1 MLGSAWIV
9 RGCMVTLPENHK
21 YKSKIHPVYVKIIN
35 MISQK
40 SYIGNPHGGGW
51 FSWKL
56 KFLGLFLGIIS
67 FSNLIFSNNTSAL
80 FTPTLSASV
89 DQANLQVNG
98 NQVINSQDQTKELQ
112 LRINIDT
119 NNRTG
124 YTATISSSSENTSLT
139 NSNSTSTNQISS
151 ISSNSSLTDFAANTW
166 GYKLINSANYQPI
179 PALSAPTRV
188 IQTTSRTNGI
198 DSNTI
203 NIGMKLSQALES
215 GSYSNTLIFSFVSN
229 PYIPKATMMRG
240 LDFHS
245 RIARFD
251 SNPGHVNG
259 HPEIPTYPNIVHIKR
274 ERNTSNIPTSA
285 INIEAD
291 NSEAEI
297 KAWFDLATKT
307 VYWYSVSEK
316 VYLNSD
322 CANMFTHFTGMTDI
336 DLSSFDTSEVEDMNS
351 MFYFNFA
358 LEKLDVSGF
367 DTSRVRIM
375 REMFDSLSS
384 LKELDVSNFNTSN
397 VENMRYMF
405 YNVNKMKKLNL
416 SHFDTG
422 NVRDMEGMFAE
433 MISLESLNL
442 SNFNTGRVVNM
453 RNMFYSATSLQSL
466 DLSNFN
472 TKNVVDMY
480 AMFYHMPSLK
490 TLNVTSFNTEN
501 VENMANM
508 FSLDDSLEELDL
520 SSFKTPKVKAFRMMF
535 YTNRPEANKM
545 RRIYASSDFDISTAV
560 AYSAT
565 DASANTYIFWQM
577 KNLVGGNGTRS
588 ANMPLDG
595 IYLLKI
601 DRPGVPGLFTRKP

>member
-1 MLGSAWIV
+1 
-9 RGCMVTLPENHK
+9 
-21 YKSKIHPVYVKIIN
+21 

-40 SYIGNPHGGGW
+40 SQRPNLTGGW
-51 FSWKL
+51 WLNREL
-56 KFLGLFLGIIS
+56 KFLGLFLALIS
-67 FSNLIFSNNTSAL
+67 FSNLVFSNNTSAL

-112 LRINIDT
+112 LRMNIDT

-124 YTATISSSSENTSLT
+124 YTATISSSSENTSLI
-139 NSNSTSTNQISS
+139 NSNPTSTNQISS

-166 GYKLINSANYQPI
+166 GYKLINSASYQPI

-188 IQTTSRTNGI
+188 IQTTSKTNGI

-215 GSYSNTLIFSFVSN
+215 GSYSNTLVFSFVSN
-229 PYIPKATMMRG
+229 PYTPKAIMMRG

-274 ERNTSNIPTSA
+274 ERNTSNIPASA

-297 KAWFDLATKT
+297 KAWYDLATKT

-375 REMFDSLSS
+375 REMFDNCSS

-397 VENMRYMF
+397 VENMRFMF
-405 YNVNKMKKLNL
+405 YNVNKMKKLNV

-433 MISLESLNL
+433 MTSLESLNL
-442 SNFNTGRVVNM
+442 SNFNTSRVVNM

-490 TLNVTSFNTEN
+490 TLNVSSFNTEN

-508 FSLDDSLEELDL
+508 FALADNLEELDL

-565 DASANTYIFWQM
+565 DANANTYIFWQM

-588 ANMPLDG
+588 ANNYTPG

>member
-1 MLGSAWIV
+1 MAAQAISL
-9 RGCMVTLPENHK
+9 ENHK

-51 FSWKL
+51 FNREL
-56 KFLGLFLGIIS
+56 KFLGLFLALIS

-89 DQANLQVNG
+89 NQANLQVNG
-98 NQVINSQDQTKELQ
+98 NQVINSHDQTKELQ
-112 LRINIDT
+112 LRMNIDT

-139 NSNSTSTNQISS
+139 NSNPTSTNQISS

-166 GYKLINSANYQPI
+166 GYKLINSASYQPI

-274 ERNTSNIPTSA
+274 ERNTSNIPTGA

-316 VYLNSD
+316 VYLNPD

-351 MFYFNFA
+351 VFYFNFA
-358 LEKLDVSGF
+358 LEKLDVSKF

-375 REMFDSLSS
+375 REMFDNCSS

-433 MISLESLNL
+433 MASLESLNL

-453 RNMFYSATSLQSL
+453 RNMFYGATSLQSL

-490 TLNVTSFNTEN
+490 TLNVSSFNTEN

-508 FSLDDSLEELDL
+508 FTYADSLEELDL

-560 AYSAT
+560 AFSAT
-565 DASANTYIFWQM
+565 DPLANIEIFGQM

-588 ANMPLDG
+588 ANNSTPG

>member
-1 MLGSAWIV
+1 
-9 RGCMVTLPENHK
+9 
-21 YKSKIHPVYVKIIN
+21 

-40 SYIGNPHGGGW
+40 SQRPNLTGGGW
-51 FSWKL
+51 LNREL
-56 KFLGLFLGIIS
+56 KFLGLFLGLIS
-67 FSNLIFSNNTSAL
+67 FSNIILSSNTSAL

-98 NQVINSQDQTKELQ
+98 NQVINSTDQTKEIP
-112 LRINIDT
+112 LRLNIET

-139 NSNSTSTNQISS
+139 NSNPTSTNQISS

-166 GYKLINSANYQPI
+166 GYKLINSASYQPI

-229 PYIPKATMMRG
+229 PYIPKAIMMRG
-240 LDFHS
+240 LDFHG

-375 REMFDSLSS
+375 REMFDNLSS

>member
-1 MLGSAWIV
+1 MAVQATSL
-9 RGCMVTLPENHK
+9 ENHK
-21 YKSKIHPVYVKIIN
+21 YKSKIHPDYVKIIN
-35 MISQK
+35 MISQ
-40 SYIGNPHGGGW
+40 NHTQNLTGGGW
-51 FSWKL
+51 FSWEL
-56 KFLGLFLGIIS
+56 KFLGLFLALIS
-67 FSNLIFSNNTSAL
+67 FCNLIFSNNTFAL

-112 LRINIDT
+112 LRMNIDT

-139 NSNSTSTNQISS
+139 NSNPTSTNQISS

-166 GYKLINSANYQPI
+166 GYKLIDSASYQPI

-188 IQTTSRTNGI
+188 IQTASKTNGI

-215 GSYSNTLIFSFVSN
+215 GSYSNTLVFSFISN
-229 PYIPKATMMRG
+229 PYIPKAIMMRG

-274 ERNTSNIPTSA
+274 ERNTSNIPASA

-297 KAWFDLATKT
+297 KAWYDLATKT

-367 DTSRVRIM
+367 DTSRVRTM
-375 REMFDSLSS
+375 REMFDNCSS
-384 LKELDVSNFNTSN
+384 LKELGVSNFNTSN

-416 SHFDTG
+416 SHFDTS
-422 NVRDMEGMFAE
+422 NVRNMEGMFAE
-433 MISLESLNL
+433 MASLDSLNL
-442 SNFNTGRVVNM
+442 SNFNTSRVVNM
-453 RNMFYSATSLQSL
+453 RNMFYGATSLQAL

-490 TLNVTSFNTEN
+490 TLNVSSFNTEN
-501 VENMANM
+501 VENMTYM
-508 FSLDDSLEELDL
+508 FTYADSLEELDL
-520 SSFKTPKVKAFRMMF
+520 SSFKTPKVKAFRAIF
-535 YTNRPEANKM
+535 YTNRPEVNKM

-560 AYSAT
+560 AFSTT
-565 DASANTYIFWQM
+565 DALANIEIFGQM

>member
-1 MLGSAWIV
+1 
-9 RGCMVTLPENHK
+9 
-21 YKSKIHPVYVKIIN
+21 

-40 SYIGNPHGGGW
+40 SQRPNLAGGGW
-51 FSWKL
+51 FRRESKL
-56 KFLGLFLGIIS
+56 LGLFLALIS
-67 FSNLIFSNNTSAL
+67 FSNLILSNDTSAL

-112 LRINIDT
+112 LRMNIDT

-139 NSNSTSTNQISS
+139 NSNPTSTNQISS

-229 PYIPKATMMRG
+229 PYIPKAIMMRG

-259 HPEIPTYPNIVHIKR
+259 YPEVPTYPNIVHIKR
-274 ERNTSNIPTSA
+274 ERNTSNIPAGA

-297 KAWFDLATKT
+297 KAWYDLATKT

-375 REMFDSLSS
+375 REMFDNCSS

-405 YNVNKMKKLNL
+405 YNVNKVKKLNL

-433 MISLESLNL
+433 MTNLESLNL
-442 SNFNTGRVVNM
+442 SNFNTGRVLSM

-508 FSLDDSLEELDL
+508 FALADSLEELDL
-520 SSFKTPKVKAFRMMF
+520 SSFKTPKIKAFRMMF

-565 DASANTYIFWQM
+565 DANANTYIFWQM

>member
-1 MLGSAWIV
+1 
-9 RGCMVTLPENHK
+9 
-21 YKSKIHPVYVKIIN
+21 

-40 SYIGNPHGGGW
+40 SQRPNLAGGGW
-51 FSWKL
+51 FRRESKL
-56 KFLGLFLGIIS
+56 LGLFLALIS
-67 FSNLIFSNNTSAL
+67 FSNLILSNETSAL

-112 LRINIDT
+112 LRMNIDT

-139 NSNSTSTNQISS
+139 NSNPTSTNQISS

-166 GYKLINSANYQPI
+166 GYKLINSASYQPI

-188 IQTTSRTNGI
+188 IQTASKTNGI

-229 PYIPKATMMRG
+229 PYIPKAIMMRG

-274 ERNTSNIPTSA
+274 ERNTSNIPASA

-297 KAWFDLATKT
+297 KAWYDLATKT

-351 MFYFNFA
+351 VFYFNFA
-358 LEKLDVSGF
+358 LEKLDVSKF

-375 REMFDSLSS
+375 REMFDNCSS

-433 MISLESLNL
+433 MASLELLNL

-453 RNMFYSATSLQSL
+453 RNMFYGATSLQAL

-490 TLNVTSFNTEN
+490 TLNVSSFNTEN

-508 FSLDDSLEELDL
+508 FALDDSLEELDL
-520 SSFKTPKVKAFRMMF
+520 SSFKTPKVKAFRTIF
-535 YTNRPEANKM
+535 YTNRPEVNRM

-560 AYSAT
+560 AFSTT
-565 DASANTYIFWQM
+565 DALANIEIFGQM

-588 ANMPLDG
+588 ANNSTPG

>member
-1 MLGSAWIV
+1 
-9 RGCMVTLPENHK
+9 
-21 YKSKIHPVYVKIIN
+21 
-35 MISQK
+35 
-40 SYIGNPHGGGW
+40 
-51 FSWKL
+51 
-56 KFLGLFLGIIS
+56 
-67 FSNLIFSNNTSAL
+67 
-80 FTPTLSASV
+80 V

-203 NIGMKLSQALES
+203 NIGMKLSQTLES

-274 ERNTSNIPTSA
+274 ERNTSNIPTGA

-297 KAWFDLATKT
+297 KAWYDSASKT

-375 REMFDSLSS
+375 REMFDNLSS

-433 MISLESLNL
+433 MTSLESLNL

-490 TLNVTSFNTEN
+490 TLNVSSFNTEN

-508 FSLDDSLEELDL
+508 FALDDSLEELDL

-560 AYSAT
+560 AFSTT
-565 DASANTYIFWQM
+565 DALANIEIFGQM

-588 ANMPLDG
+588 ANNSTPG

>member
-1 MLGSAWIV
+1 
-9 RGCMVTLPENHK
+9 
-21 YKSKIHPVYVKIIN
+21 

-51 FSWKL
+51 FNRKL
-56 KFLGLFLGIIS
+56 KFLGLFLALIS
-67 FSNLIFSNNTSAL
+67 FSNLILSNDTSAL
-80 FTPTLSASV
+80 FIPTLSASV

-139 NSNSTSTNQISS
+139 NSNPTSTNQISS

-166 GYKLINSANYQPI
+166 GYKLINSASYQPI

-274 ERNTSNIPTSA
+274 ERNTSNIPTGA

-316 VYLNSD
+316 VYLNPD

-367 DTSRVRIM
+367 DTSRVRTM
-375 REMFDSLSS
+375 REMFDNCSS
-384 LKELDVSNFNTSN
+384 LKELGVSNFNTSN

-416 SHFDTG
+416 SHFNTS
-422 NVRDMEGMFAE
+422 NVRNMEGMFAE
-433 MISLESLNL
+433 MASLDSLNL
-442 SNFNTGRVVNM
+442 SNFNTSRVVNM
-453 RNMFYSATSLQSL
+453 RNMFYGATSLQAL

-545 RRIYASSDFDISTAV
+545 RRIYASSDFDISAAL
-560 AYSAT
+560 AYNAT
-565 DASANTYIFWQM
+565 DPNANTEIFYQM

-588 ANMPLDG
+588 NGNPTPG